1 MGLVPPLNNHALRSH
16 DDLHSMTQQL
26 DPKNGGDWKM
36 IFLFLLGS
44 YLGFY
49 VSFQGCMSLI
59 ILIPLPQYLA
69 ACSTPTEA
77 SLK

>member
-36 IFLFLLGS
+36 IFLFQLGS
-44 YLGFY
+44 YLGSMF
-49 VSFQGCMSLI
+49 VFRGVC
-59 ILIPLPQYLA
+59 P
-69 ACSTPTEA
+69 
-77 SLK
+77 